1 MKRAIVSGDGGLFFF
16 DYFSRAMP
24 TDVGDMITRVE
35 SVLAEINSIYGDA
48 IQESAESAI
57 HWNQEQL
64 LEGYKANG
72 EMLDEYKWAS
82 YALYKH
88 LINPRPMYG
97 IADAK
102 RTGGLYRDMYVR
114 VSVDTVTFGSTAT
127 TAAFMIERD
136 GEEIFGL
143 SDESIELY
151 KEAYMPI
158 AQRIVR
164 ERTVGFY

>member
-1 MKRAIVSGDGGLFFF
+1 MITLVV
-16 DYFSRAMP
+16 AMP

-35 SVLAEINSIYGDA
+35 AVLAEMNSIYGEA

-64 LEGYKANG
+64 LDGYKANG
-72 EMLDEYKWAS
+72 EMLDEYKFAW
-82 YALYKH
+82 YALQKH
-88 LINPRPMYG
+88 GANPRPMYG

-102 RTGGLYRDMYVR
+102 KTGGLYNNMFVR
-114 VSVDTVTFGSTAT
+114 VSVDAVTFGSTAT

-151 KEAYMPI
+151 KQDYMPI

-164 ERTVGFY
+164 ERTVGIY